1 MEKIKLIAF
10 DIDGTILPRGAKDI
24 EDSTKLAIKEFEDR
38 GGKIMIATGRCPYFI
53 PECIRQNIKTDYYVT
68 VNGALLTDGGFNTI
82 HKTVIKEEYFKK
94 LLKTGLKL
102 DIAMGYKFEKAI
114 AVYNRFEDYVRVYT
128 GKLYP
133 ELELNYEKEQNY
145 HLDHGL
151 PMGCFAIS
159 NDDDLE
165 RFASATPEVEWV
177 HAYKGA
183 MECYSKEASKA
194 NGIKY
199 VAEKLGISMDEVMVF
214 GDSENDIDMI
224 QKAGIG
230 VAMGNADDNVKAVA
244 DHVTTD
250 CGNNGVFNALKHF
263 EII

>member
-53 PECIRQNIKTDYYVT
+53 PECILHSVKTDYYVT
-68 VNGALLTDGGFNTI
+68 VNGALLTDGNFNTI
-82 HKTVIKEEYFKK
+82 HKTTIREEYFHK
-94 LLKTGLKL
+94 LLDTGLKL
-102 DIAMGYKFEKAI
+102 NIAMGYKFEKAI

-133 ELELNYEKEQNY
+133 KLELNYERERNY
-145 HLDHGL
+145 HLDHGMPL
-151 PMGCFAIS
+151 GCFAIS
-159 NDDDLE
+159 DDEDLE
-165 RFASATPEVEWV
+165 RFANATPEVEWV

-183 MECYSKEASKA
+183 MECYSKKASKA
-194 NGIKY
+194 SGIRY
-199 VAEKLGISMDEVMVF
+199 VAERLGIAMEEVMVF

-224 QKAGIG
+224 KKAGIG
-230 VAMGNADDNVKAVA
+230 VAMGNAGDNVKAVA
-244 DHVTTD
+244 DYITTD
-250 CGNNGVFNALKHF
+250 CGDNGVYNALKHF
-263 EII
+263 AVI